1 VFSSFCGINYIFRL
15 NSRIETN
22 MKKHRQ
28 FIFSIIILFTLAGT
42 FEAAAK
48 STDDWQNPRIINI
61 NTLEPRA
68 FFIPFESRQAASGGD
83 WESSALVKSL
93 NGQWQFN
100 WIADQK
106 DVPEYFYRKDY
117 DAENWPLNDVP
128 SNWQMRGYGIPIY
141 TNIKYPFPAD
151 PPFIK
156 RDNPA
161 GLYRHSFQLPDAWK
175 DRRIILHFAGVQ
187 SAFYLWINDEK
198 VGYSQGSMT
207 PAEFDI
213 TDYVSF
219 DSDNLIAAQ
228 VYRWSD
234 GTYLEGQDFWELSG
248 IYRNVFLIAHNKT
261 HILDFFARA
270 SLDDSYLHG
279 ILDLETV
286 LVNSDNQAA
295 SYVQCIVDLLNM
307 KGDVI
312 FSQQIHLDEP
322 LPPLASR
329 EIRLRTEIPNVR
341 PWSAET
347 PNLYTLIFQLTDDE
361 GQNLETIARK
371 IGFRRVE
378 IIDGRFLVNGQPVE
392 FRGVNRHEF
401 DPDNGRAITRELM
414 IRDIK
419 LMKQHNINAVR
430 TAHYPNQTCWYE
442 LCDEYGLYVWD
453 EANIEGHELRETPL
467 LNDNPDWLVAIL
479 DRGMSMVERDKNY
492 PSIVVW
498 SLGNE
503 TGYGRNFDS
512 LSVHIRKR
520 DPSRPI
526 HYEDSRT
533 HHGASGFDIISNM
546 YATPEQMIH
555 FHNTHSDR
563 PIILCEYSHA
573 MGNNGGIM
581 DYWDVI
587 NQYPQM
593 QGGFIW
599 DWVDQGLRKKN
610 EQGEYFFAYGGDFG
624 DEPND
629 GNFCLNGLVYPD
641 RRISPALLEAK
652 YAYQPVLFGAEDVLN
667 GYLKITS
674 KHSFINLN
682 IYDLHW
688 EVQSEGKIMDRGVI
702 EKLDVEPLKEKIIRI
717 PYSTPKPHAGREYF
731 LTLRLIHREQVS
743 WADRGH
749 VVAQE
754 QFKLPL
760 ETPPVMRRTVEDA
773 PVFKEENAVYISF
786 RNENIDVRFSK
797 ISGRIERYRFAD
809 QDILLQGPE
818 LSVWRPPTDND
829 RNDVNGER
837 KWRKQNLH
845 ALESRLL
852 TIQTIPEQNTYAV
865 LVRQALTAPDN
876 TIAFEVVYHYRIL
889 GNGEILLTTFV
900 YPDESIEVLP
910 RIGLKMHIPDKFDRV
925 RWYGKGPYE
934 TYPDRQRSAPVDVYT
949 SSVSDLFEPY
959 ITPQENGNRSEIRW
973 VIIYR
978 AEDDLGLLIEGDDLL
993 NFSASYYEDDDIEQ
1007 AGHLHQLTKK
1017 EYIIVSIDHLHAGL
1031 GTAACGPG
1039 VRSKYLLHTD
1049 DFRFGIRI
1057 SPFIQGKV
1065 DRGVVY
1071 DLPDPE
1077 SYFLS
1082 KPRIEPDHKVFS
1094 EPLEVQI
1101 SVPKTDAEIF
1111 FTTDGSLPDKDAE
1124 LYTHPFAIEKS
1135 TVVNAIAIKG
1145 DESSFIAQ
1153 QKYHFMNI
1161 ASVHLLYDPVTG
1173 IGEADKYKLFDG
1185 ETGFAG
1191 DLDNH
1196 WVAFDTDLVADIQLM
1211 RKANIDRI
1219 ALRFSADYYWGYIY
1233 PKTIRC
1239 SVSSD
1244 GIHFIDLP
1252 PITTDPNE
1260 QHFYY
1265 AVREFVLPVNAEN
1278 IKHIKINAE
1287 NIVDLPEW
1295 WQNPDKKPTFLIDEI
1310 FIIEK

>member
-1 VFSSFCGINYIFRL
+1 
-15 NSRIETN
+15 

-28 FIFSIIILFTLAGT
+28 FIFYIIILFAVAGT
-42 FEAAAK
+42 HATAAN
-48 STDDWQNPRIINI
+48 STDDWQNSRVINI

-68 FFIPFESRQAASGGD
+68 FFIPFENREAVLDGD
-83 WESSALVKSL
+83 WESSALFKSL
-93 NGQWQFN
+93 NDHWQFN
-100 WIADQK
+100 WVADQK
-106 DVPEYFYRKDY
+106 DVPESFYRKDY
-117 DAENWPLNDVP
+117 DAGGWPLIDVP
-128 SNWQMRGYGIPIY
+128 SNWQTRGYGIPIY
-141 TNIKYPFPAD
+141 TNIKYPFPAA

-161 GLYRHSFQLPDAWK
+161 GLYRHYFTLPDAWK

-219 DSDNLIAAQ
+219 DSDNLIAVQ

-248 IYRNVFLIAHNKT
+248 IYRNVFLVAHSKM

-286 LVNSDNQAA
+286 FVNSDNRTA
-295 SYVQCIVDLLNM
+295 SQVQCVVDLLDTEG
-307 KGDVI
+307 KVI
-312 FSQQIHLDEP
+312 FSRQLHLDEP

-329 EIRLRTEIPNVR
+329 EIRFRKVIPDVK

-347 PNLYTLIFQLTDDE
+347 PDLYTLVFQLTDDE
-361 GQNLETIARK
+361 GQKLETIARK

-378 IIDGRFLVNGQPVE
+378 IIDGKFMVNGRPVE

-401 DPDNGRAITRELM
+401 DPDNGRAITRDLM
-414 IRDIK
+414 IQDIK
-419 LMKQHNINAVR
+419 MMKQQNINAVR

-467 LNDNPDWLVAIL
+467 LNDNPDWLDAIL
-479 DRGMSMVERDKNY
+479 DRGMSMVERDKNH

-512 LSVHIRKR
+512 LAVHIRER

-526 HYEDSRT
+526 HYDDSRT
-533 HHGASGFDIISNM
+533 PHGPSAFDIISNM
-546 YATPEQMIH
+546 YATPEEMIH
-555 FHNTHSDR
+555 FHNTHTDR
-563 PIILCEYSHA
+563 PIILCEYVHA

-581 DYWDVI
+581 AYWDVI
-587 NQYPQM
+587 NRYPRM

-652 YAYQPVLFGAEDVLN
+652 YAYQPVLFEADDIIN
-667 GYLKITS
+667 GYLKITN

-682 IYDLHW
+682 LYDLHW
-688 EVQSEGKIMDRGVI
+688 EIQSEGEILDRGVI
-702 EKLDVEPLKEKIIRI
+702 EKLDVEPLKERIIHI
-717 PYSTPKPHAGREYF
+717 PFSSPKPQAGREYF
-731 LTLRLIHREQVS
+731 LTFRLMHNEPVN
-743 WADRGH
+743 WAERGH

-754 QFKLPL
+754 QFKLPV
-760 ETPPVMRRTVEDA
+760 ETPAVIRRTVEQI
-773 PVFKEENAVYISF
+773 PVIKEEHAAHISF
-786 RNENIDVRFSK
+786 RNEKMDISFSK
-797 ISGRIERYRFAD
+797 DNGRIEMYRFYG
-809 QDILLQGPE
+809 QDILLRGPE

-837 KWRKQNLH
+837 KWRNQNLH
-845 ALESRLL
+845 SLESRLL
-852 TIQTIPEQNTYAV
+852 SIETIPAQYNYTV
-865 LVRQALTAPDN
+865 LVRKALTAPDN
-876 TIAFEVVYHYRIL
+876 TIAFEVFHHYRIL
-889 GNGEILLTTFV
+889 GSGEILLTTFV
-900 YPDESIEVLP
+900 YPHESLEVLP
-910 RIGLKMHIPDKFDRV
+910 KIGLKMQMSEELDQV
-925 RWYGKGPYE
+925 QWYGKGPQE
-934 TYPDRQRSAPVDVYT
+934 TYPDRQSGALVDVYAST
-949 SSVSDLFEPY
+949 VSDLFEPY
-959 ITPQENGNRSEIRW
+959 ITPQENGNRSEVRW
-973 VIIYR
+973 VTFTR
-978 AEDDLGLLIEGDDLL
+978 EDGEFGLLIEGDDVL
-993 NFSASYYEDDDIEQ
+993 NFSASYYEDGDIEK
-1007 AGHLHQLTKK
+1007 AGHLYQLNKQD
-1017 EYIIVSIDHLHAGL
+1017 YIIVNIDHRQAGL
-1031 GTAACGPG
+1031 GTAGCGPG
-1039 VRSKYLLHTD
+1039 VRSKYLLRAEE
-1049 DFRFGIRI
+1049 FRFGIRI
-1057 SPFIQGKV
+1057 SPFTKGKAE
-1065 DRGVVY
+1065 RGVVY

-1082 KPRIEPDHKVFS
+1082 KPKIEPEQRVFT
-1094 EPLEVQI
+1094 EPVEIQI
-1101 SVPKTDAEIF
+1101 SVPKPDARIF
-1111 FTTDGSLPDKDAE
+1111 YTLDGSLPGKDAQ
-1124 LYTHPFAIEKS
+1124 LYTLPFVIEKS
-1135 TVVNAIAIKG
+1135 TVVNAIAAKG
-1145 DESSFIAQ
+1145 DETSFIAQ
-1153 QKYHFMNI
+1153 KKFHFMNI
-1161 ASVHLLYDPVTG
+1161 ASVDLLHDPVTE
-1173 IGEADKYKLFDG
+1173 IREASKYELFDG
-1185 ETGFAG
+1185 KAGVGG
-1191 DLDNH
+1191 DLENH

-1211 RKANIDRI
+1211 RKTDIEKI

-1233 PKTIRC
+1233 PKTIRL

-1244 GIHFIDLP
+1244 GEHFLELP

-1265 AVREFVLPVNAEN
+1265 AIREFTFPVNAEN
-1278 IKHIKINAE
+1278 ITHIKINAE
-1287 NIVDLPEW
+1287 NIVDLPGW
-1295 WQNPDKKPTFLIDEI
+1295 WQNPNKKPTFLIDEI